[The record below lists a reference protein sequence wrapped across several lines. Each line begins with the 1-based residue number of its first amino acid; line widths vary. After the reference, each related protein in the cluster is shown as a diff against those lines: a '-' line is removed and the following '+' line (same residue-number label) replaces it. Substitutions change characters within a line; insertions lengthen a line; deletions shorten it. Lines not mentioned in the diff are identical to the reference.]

1 MFTDSLFPA
10 FPTDINSV
18 YEKVK
23 RINPVAYGKTR
34 NFIDGAVTKLSP
46 YISRGMITLPEIL
59 QQVKEKGYTLNQM
72 ENFVQELCW
81 REFFQRVWWEKRDQL
96 FEDLKQP
103 QQNVA
108 HHQIPR
114 AVVEARTGIEAIDR
128 QIREWH
134 QTGYLHNHVRMY
146 IASIV
151 CNVGQSHWKLPSKWM
166 YYHLLDGD
174 PASNTCSWQWVAG
187 SFSSKKY
194 YANQENINRYLN
206 CQQQNSFLDHSYEKL
221 AKIDIPDILKETC
234 MPELKTILPV
244 DKKDII
250 IDHTKPV
257 CIYTSFWLHPKWR
270 NEVDANRILLLEPSH
285 FEKYPVSEKVMNFI
299 LDAGRENISGLQIFI
314 GEFSELQTHLH
325 PSQKIYFIEHPLH
338 AHFKGHADD
347 YPWLIPG
354 ISGSF
359 SSFFS
364 FWKKAEK
371 KLSQMFLT

>member
-1 MFTDSLFPA
+1 MIFTDSLFPE

-23 RINPVAYGKTR
+23 RINPITYGKTR

-59 QQVKEKGYTLNQM
+59 QQVKEKGYELNQM
-72 ENFVQELCW
+72 EKFVQELCW
-81 REFFQRVWWEKRDQL
+81 REFFQRVWWEKREKL
-96 FEDLKQP
+96 FEDIKHP

-114 AVVEARTGIEAIDR
+114 AVVEGKTGIDSLDKL
-128 QIREWH
+128 IREWY

-194 YANQENINRYLN
+194 YANQENINRYLKS
-206 CQQQNSFLDHSYEKL
+206 QQQNSFLDHSYEEL
-221 AKIDIPDILKETC
+221 TSIDIPDILKETC

-270 NEVDANRILLLEPSH
+270 NDIDANRILLLEPSH
-285 FEKYPVSEKVMNFI
+285 FEQFPVSEKVLNFI
-299 LDAGRENISGLQIFI
+299 LDAGRENIANLQTFI
-314 GEFSELQTHLH
+314 GEFNELQSHFQS
-325 PSQKIYFIEHPLH
+325 SQKIYFIEHPLH
-338 AHFKGHADD
+338 KHFEGHADD
-347 YPWLIPG
+347 YPWLIPDIRG
-354 ISGSF
+354 PF
-359 SSFFS
+359 TSFFS

-371 KLSQMFLT
+371 KL